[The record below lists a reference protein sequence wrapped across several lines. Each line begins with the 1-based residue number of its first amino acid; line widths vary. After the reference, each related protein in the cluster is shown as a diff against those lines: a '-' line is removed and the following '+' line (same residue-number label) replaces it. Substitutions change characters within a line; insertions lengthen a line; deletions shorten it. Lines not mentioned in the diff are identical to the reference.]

1 MHTVRNFLFIVES
14 GCIRGSHHLTY
25 RRVVF
30 ARLVR
35 AIYNA
40 GPQKVGAESGWSSSI
55 NLWRCDWSRD
65 YAPLAFQN
73 ENGRRKK
80 TARRFIYIRRGH
92 FIRTINRR
100 KKQKGKKEKKPDAIR
115 ETKRDFRRSTVS
127 ALLFFRLC
135 PLFNRDESR
144 DINYPE
150 IYTVHFV
157 KQSCTRNHV
166 KMEKFRYTVCAKPSP
181 VIYSHFNIT
190 TIVSRTFFFSPVCAS
205 HFDSVT
211 PSVTLFFTR
220 TLLRRIFACYIF
232 PRLILWY
239 I

>member
-1 MHTVRNFLFIVES
+1 MRLSLFRMKMGDEKKQQGDLFISVEGTLFAQS
-14 GCIRGSHHLTY
+14 IDEKS
-25 RRVVF
+25 RRAKRKRNRTRYERQNAIFV
-30 ARLVR
+30 ARPFL
-35 AIYNA
+35 
-40 GPQKVGAESGWSSSI
+40 
-55 NLWRCDWSRD
+55 RC
-65 YAPLAFQN
+65 F
-73 ENGRRKK
+73 
-80 TARRFIYIRRGH
+80 
-92 FIRTINRR
+92 
-100 KKQKGKKEKKPDAIR
+100 
-115 ETKRDFRRSTVS
+115 
-127 ALLFFRLC
+127 FFRLC

-232 PRLILWY
+232 PRLIL
-239 I
+239 